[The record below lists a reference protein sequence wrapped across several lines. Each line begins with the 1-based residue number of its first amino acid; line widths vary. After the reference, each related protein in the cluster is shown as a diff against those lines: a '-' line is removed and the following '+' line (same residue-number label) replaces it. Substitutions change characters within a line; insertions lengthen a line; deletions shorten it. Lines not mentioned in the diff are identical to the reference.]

1 MELPILLQAVT
12 CVCTAALGIFVLT
25 KNPRNRINQTL
36 FLACVFLSSWNV
48 CGILMEYQVQ
58 NGINPILISRASM
71 MFISLLYPTFIYFS
85 WVFPF
90 QEDNPRYKRMF
101 LFFNFV
107 ALVSVFLSLKGFY
120 INQIEIVDRIAI
132 RRFSPW
138 IYYFLISSITSVGA
152 GFYNLL
158 SKYINT
164 KIAIYKNQLKY
175 VFIGLA
181 TGFFVALLFSLFLPI
196 MGYNKFFFVG
206 ETGALLFVGFTAYSI
221 IKHRLMDI
229 EIIIKKGIIYSLLI
243 SGAVGVYALLAIT
256 LGQYLNFVT
265 GYGVL
270 LANVLSALAIVLGY
284 KPLETIIENATDRFF
299 FKGKFD
305 HYKTLKN
312 LSREITS
319 IIDINR
325 LLLLIISAITGTM
338 RVSKVSVCLMDDK
351 GRWEEAKLED
361 ENVDLDEVK
370 MDEVL
375 LNYISE
381 VKEAVSFDDIK
392 HKLET
397 QKLTATIKTN
407 LSHIINLME
416 DMRIVL
422 FVPLI
427 GKKGIIGILS
437 LGEKL
442 SEDMYSL
449 QDLEL
454 LSILANQTATAIE
467 NARLH
472 QQLERAERLAALGKL
487 ASGLAHEIRNPLTS
501 IKAFFQI
508 LNSDEDEEDKREIAE
523 IASQEIVRI
532 EGLLDNLLC
541 FARPRPPEYSLI
553 DIREV
558 LDETLAIIKPES
570 TSENIRIVKNYSD
583 SVPMI
588 HADEK
593 QLKQVFMNLMF
604 NALQAMPDGGEL
616 GIDLFH
622 DKEKDIVKIK
632 LADSGCGIDKKH
644 LSKLFDPFF
653 TTKAQ
658 GTGLG
663 LSICQ
668 RIIESHN
675 GRIAIESEKNKGTQ
689 VHITLPAGQP
699 AVAQKLF

>member
-1 MELPILLQAVT
+1 
-12 CVCTAALGIFVLT
+12 
-25 KNPRNRINQTL
+25 
-36 FLACVFLSSWNV
+36 
-48 CGILMEYQVQ
+48 
-58 NGINPILISRASM
+58 
-71 MFISLLYPTFIYFS
+71 
-85 WVFPF
+85 
-90 QEDNPRYKRMF
+90 MF